1 MLYSWRLW
9 LSDFP
14 TEDWFWKRLKADFM
28 MRESIQELQEL
39 TQAVDSH
46 WVEQQL
52 TDRRAVLDSVWAAIW
67 GDLWCGLTALASVEE
82 SEWIFTEPI
91 RSQLIRDQEE
101 AAVSQAEGRLKQQ
114 EQEIDDLRR
123 KDTGLE
129 QISQTHT
136 HNN

>member
-1 MLYSWRLW
+1 
-9 LSDFP
+9 
-14 TEDWFWKRLKADFM
+14 
-28 MRESIQELQEL
+28 
-39 TQAVDSH
+39 
-46 WVEQQL
+46 VEK
-52 TDRRAVLDSVWAAIW
+52 
-67 GDLWCGLTALASVEE
+67 